1 GATGN
6 ETETGLSTCTKIPEY
21 RHFRYKTYPR
31 TIPSCFAL
39 AIACVRLTT
48 PSFLYIRCKCALTVC
63 NEINSWS
70 AVCLLANAAP
80 TNLSTSTSR
89 ALSTSAPVQESRSTG
104 VFSIKPSLE
113 QYRAVLPW
121 QSPVCA

>member
-21 RHFRYKTYPR
+21 RHFLYKTYPR

-63 NEINSWS
+63 NEINNWS
-70 AVCLLANAAP
+70 AICLLANPAA

-89 ALSTSAPVQESRSTG
+89 ALRSEEHTSELQLR
-104 VFSIKPSLE
+104 
-113 QYRAVLPW
+113 
-121 QSPVCA
+121 